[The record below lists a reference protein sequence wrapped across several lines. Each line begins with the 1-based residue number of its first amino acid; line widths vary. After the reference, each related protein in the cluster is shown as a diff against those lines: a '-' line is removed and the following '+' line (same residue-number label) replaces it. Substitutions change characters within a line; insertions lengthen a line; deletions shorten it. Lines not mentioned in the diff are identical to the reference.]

1 MLAQHA
7 FLFPLWLSR
16 LLETLASVFTEVIVE
31 FGALAQG
38 IAAPVSRSGGSYSQW
53 CLPSSLQIT
62 LLLQSSL

>member
-38 IAAPVSRSGGSYSQW
+38 IAAPVSRSSGSYSQ
-53 CLPSSLQIT
+53 
-62 LLLQSSL
+62 